1 MEAFENLWRTIRRE
15 GPAYIPFG
23 LSLWPERQAD
33 ERLLQFEAPIQV
45 VRYFGSEA
53 EDVQGGRDQWADG
66 WGVGYQATHQE
77 LIMAFPIVH
86 PLADITRLSDYVF
99 PDAGAADIM
108 DPVVH
113 QMEKEKYVVLGW
125 QPYLVFERAWLLMGM
140 ESFFVNIKL
149 NPDRV
154 RELLYG
160 IGRYQVQIAKRYVA
174 AGIDIA
180 YLGDD
185 YGWQN
190 ALMLSPDT
198 WREFIYPQLA
208 DIVQVYKEANIPVV
222 LHSCGHI
229 TPIISDLVEIG
240 IDILN
245 PIQALANDVSTIKAK
260 YGDRLTFWGG
270 VDTQYTLSRASPDE
284 VRAVV
289 RRRVKELGQGGG
301 YIVAPDQLLPLPDE
315 NVTAF
320 VQTAQEL
327 ASASLRS
334 TG

>member
-1 MEAFENLWRTIRRE
+1 MEALENLWRVIRRE
-15 GPAYIPFG
+15 SPAYIPFG

-33 ERLLQFEAPIQV
+33 EALLEFEAPIQLV
-45 VRYFGSEA
+45 WHFGA
-53 EDVQGGRDQWADG
+53 EPEDLQRGRDHWTDS
-66 WGVGYQATHQE
+66 WGVEYQASHQD
-77 LIMAFPIVH
+77 LIMGFPIVH
-86 PLADITRLSDYVF
+86 PLADITRLSEYEF
-99 PDAGAADIM
+99 PDPTAPEIM
-108 DPVVH
+108 DPVVR
-113 QMEKEKYVVLGW
+113 QMNKEKYVIFGW
-125 QPYLVFERAWLLMGM
+125 QPYLVFERAWMLMGM

-149 NPDRV
+149 NPHRV
-154 RELLYG
+154 KELLHG
-160 IGRYQVQIAKRYVA
+160 IGRCQVQIAKRYVA

-198 WREFIYPQLA
+198 WRDFIYPQLA
-208 DIVQVYKEANIPVV
+208 DIVQVYKEANIPVA

-229 TPIISDLVEIG
+229 MPIISDLVQSG

-245 PIQALANDVSTIKAK
+245 PIQALANDVSAIKAK
-260 YGDRLTFWGG
+260 YGDRLTLWGG
-270 VDTQYTLSRASPDE
+270 VDTQHTLSRATPDE

-289 RRRVKELGQGGG
+289 RQRVKELGQGGG